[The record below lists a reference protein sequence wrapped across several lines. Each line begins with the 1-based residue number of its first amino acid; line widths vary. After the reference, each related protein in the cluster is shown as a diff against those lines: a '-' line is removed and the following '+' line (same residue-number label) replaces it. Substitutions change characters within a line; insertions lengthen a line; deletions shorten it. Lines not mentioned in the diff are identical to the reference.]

1 MICSEKNSYLLF
13 LLLIAPVIVWLMS
26 HWHACSYILACPH
39 LHRHLY
45 MFMYLL
51 QILSNLLDCVFL
63 EFCALSKTNPLCLSD
78 LLLLLFPSLCSCP
91 HYLLGHS
98 GYMVFS
104 LCCLSSLC
112 GSIYLIFFHLSYC
125 SSVFNCPLC
134 LQHFPLIFHFVS
146 RIIFLN
152 LKKLQ
157 WFTHPYWIKSRH
169 RVKDEYLSS
178 SSPPYFL
185 QTKLWTVCHMSL
197 CVLPVHTMLFLMS
210 CYLQLE
216 YSSFSHYTKSCLPVK
231 NLFILLD
238 CA

>member
-78 LLLLLFPSLCSCP
+78 LLLLLFASLCSCP

-104 LCCLSSLC
+104 LCCCLPFVVQFILFFFTWAITVASLIAP
-112 GSIYLIFFHLSYC
+112 SAYS
-125 SSVFNCPLC
+125 
-134 LQHFPLIFHFVS
+134 
-146 RIIFLN
+146 IFL
-152 LKKLQ
+152 L
-157 WFTHPYWIKSRH
+157 FFI
-169 RVKDEYLSS
+169 
-178 SSPPYFL
+178 
-185 QTKLWTVCHMSL
+185 
-197 CVLPVHTMLFLMS
+197 LFL
-210 CYLQLE
+210 E
-216 YSSFSHYTKSCLPVK
+216 
-231 NLFILLD
+231 
-238 CA
+238 